1 MSSHRKHILSL
12 LIALIYVTIQQ
23 VNAINNVYTMYIPLG
38 DKAKAV
44 LNKHAGDS
52 TPKIRWAVHSH
63 IAQNNVKYSTI
74 TAHTVAPFFP
84 DAISEFTILNCDN
97 YKFFHNSAEHIL
109 LKGRAPPLS

>member
-1 MSSHRKHILSL
+1 MYSPRKNILSL

-23 VNAINNVYTMYIPLG
+23 VNAVNNVYTMYIPLG
-38 DKAKAV
+38 DKARAV

-52 TPKIRWAVHSH
+52 TPKIRWAVPSH
-63 IAQNNVKYSTI
+63 IAQNNVKYSSVS
-74 TAHTVAPFFP
+74 AHIIASFFP
-84 DAISEFTILNCDN
+84 EEISEYITLNCDS